1 MSEHLTKFVDFKA
14 GPDGKFGTVRL
25 HRPRNYSRA
34 IQIQRLAV
42 EQDEPVLACAAAL
55 GLTWQSGVAD
65 RKPRADW
72 VKMKGAWRFGEAVM
86 DELIAR
92 GWRMGDVIDGGRA
105 ALPLITEMIGDMVT
119 EDEVKE
125 AEAFTEAGE
134 G

>member
-1 MSEHLTKFVDFKA
+1 MSKQAARFVEYTA
-14 GPDGKFGTVRL
+14 GPDGKHGTVCL

-42 EQDEPVLACAAAL
+42 EQDEVVLACAAAL
-55 GLTWQSGVAD
+55 GLTWQAGVSD

-72 VKMKGAWRFGEAVM
+72 VKLRGAWRFGESVM

-92 GWRMGDVIDGGRA
+92 GWRMADIIDGGRA
-105 ALPLITEMIGDMVT
+105 ALPLITDMIVDMVS

-125 AEAFTEAGE
+125 AEAFIEAG
-134 G
+134 GG